1 MGCGGR
7 GGGRGGAGRGERAA
21 SRGLRTLLLEKN
33 RKPGVKIL
41 ISGGTRCNLTH
52 ATDARGI
59 VTAYGPPGRFLH
71 SALAALSP
79 QDLIAIVEAEGVATK
94 VEPDTGKI
102 FPASDRAL
110 DVANAFVA
118 RLRRTDAEL
127 ALGEALL
134 DVERAEHGFRLNT
147 SQRALDT
154 KTLAITTG
162 GQSYPGCGTTG
173 DGYRFATKLGHA

>member
-1 MGCGGR
+1 M
-7 GGGRGGAGRGERAA
+7 
-21 SRGLRTLLLEKN
+21 EKN

-79 QDLIAIVEAEGVATK
+79 ADLVGLVEAEGVATK
-94 VEPDTGKI
+94 IEPDTGKI

-110 DVANAFVA
+110 DVRNAFVT
-118 RLRRTDAEL
+118 RLGRTDCEL
-127 ALGEALL
+127 AL
-134 DVERAEHGFRLNT
+134 DER
-147 SQRALDT
+147 
-154 KTLAITTG
+154 
-162 GQSYPGCGTTG
+162 
-173 DGYRFATKLGHA
+173 